1 MSERIVKFYAGARR
15 QADTF
20 GGMLVEAFHLLALF
34 AIGAATV
41 WSAVFAFLGMVD
53 QGQATIKDIL
63 LLFIY
68 LELGAMVGIY
78 FHTRR
83 LPVRY
88 LLYVAI
94 TALTRLMI
102 DIVSVEH
109 KQTIEIVI
117 IAGAILLISIA
128 VVILRFGSFKY
139 PSNAVDENTDI
150 TGSGAQRGRAAR

>member
-1 MSERIVKFYAGARR
+1 
-15 QADTF
+15 
-20 GGMLVEAFHLLALF
+20 MLVEAFPLLALF
-34 AIGAATV
+34 ALGAATV